1 MADIQNEN
9 GQVVKK
15 ETTEIID
22 NGETLNSA
30 NSTLASIFDKIEAG
44 KEEGISA
51 KDAIKDEGKAA
62 EKPAPTKEEK
72 QEAPKEEVKSDL
84 DKKLEEKQ
92 DEKNEEEEVTRE
104 KLLKSTEEKKAE
116 KKAEKPA
123 EKQEKS
129 EDDVAEEEL
138 QVLPH
143 DKPKTAKRIQALL
156 KKIDAINTDVV
167 KTKSEAQEKATKLAE
182 LEKKLSEVKT
192 VDPRTDEE
200 VKKQLDELAMYRR
213 RYELDKDPE
222 VKTKFD
228 SRVESAET
236 AITATLVKRNAGKG
250 LLDLIKEEGGWSKFS
265 ESNRIVTIP
274 DGDGGTKQVTAAEMS
289 EAVLQA
295 LPLGDRK
302 AIEAAMVEQI
312 NTRRDKDRYL
322 KEQQDQAVEYFK
334 KKDEEASKGSAE
346 YQRQVEESKKVIDEY
361 KKKTLESDWIKD
373 KDVPPTATPAEKAA
387 IQEHNKYNSQLR
399 AVFNKAISSKSLP
412 DLLEVVT
419 DSVRFYDERRTS
431 ASLRKEN
438 ENLKAQLEQKQKEFD
453 KFRGAGRSVPRSG
466 SIATP
471 AAPDSSAN
479 DKPKSLEE
487 VFERMEKGESFS
499 KKGSIADE

>member
-1 MADIQNEN
+1 MAETQNEN

-22 NGETLNSA
+22 NGVTLNSA
-30 NSTLASIFDKIEAG
+30 NSSLASIFDKIESG
-44 KEEGISA
+44 KEEGLSN
-51 KDAIKDEGKAA
+51 KDILKDEGKVV
-62 EKPAPTKEEK
+62 EL
-72 QEAPKEEVKSDL
+72 APKEEKVKEVVEEKPKEEKTDL
-84 DKKLEEKQ
+84 TKKLEETQATK
-92 DEKNEEEEVTRE
+92 DESEEVTRD
-104 KLLKSTEEKKAE
+104 KLRAATEEKKAAKPEE
-116 KKAEKPA
+116 KKEAKADDEVP
-123 EKQEKS
+123 
-129 EDDVAEEEL
+129 EDEL

-156 KKIDAINTDVV
+156 KKIETINSDVA
-167 KTKSEAQEKATKLAE
+167 KTRAEATEKATKLSE
-182 LEKKLSEVKT
+182 LEKKLTEVKT
-192 VDPRTDEE
+192 VDPKTDEE

-222 VKTKFD
+222 VKNKFD

-250 LLDLIKEEGGWSKFS
+250 LLDLIKEEGGWSKFT

-274 DGDGGTKQVTAAEMS
+274 DGEGGSKSVTAAEMS

-312 NTRRDKDRYL
+312 QTRRDKERYL

-334 KKDEEASKGSAE
+334 KKETEASKGTE
-346 YQRQVEESKKVIDEY
+346 EFQRQVEESKKVIEEY

-373 KDVPPTATPAEKAA
+373 KPIPSNASPVEKAA
-387 IQEHNKYNSQLR
+387 IEEHNKYNSQLR
-399 AVFNKAISSKSLP
+399 TVFNKAIGTKSLN

-419 DSVRFYDERRTS
+419 DSVRFYDERRVSST
-431 ASLRKEN
+431 LRKEN
-438 ENLKAQLEQKQKEFD
+438 EALKAQLEAKQKEYD
-453 KFRGAGRSVPRSG
+453 KFRSAGRSVPRSG
-466 SIATP
+466 SIATSP
-471 AAPDSSAN
+471 ASDSSSH

-487 VFERMEKGESFS
+487 VLDRMEKGESFS
-499 KKGSIADE
+499 KKGSLSDE